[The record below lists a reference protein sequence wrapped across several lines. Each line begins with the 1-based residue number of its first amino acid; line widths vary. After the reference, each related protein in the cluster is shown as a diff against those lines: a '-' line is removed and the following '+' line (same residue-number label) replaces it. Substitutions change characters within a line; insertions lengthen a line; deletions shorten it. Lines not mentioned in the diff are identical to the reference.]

1 MTRRLLLRFALVATG
16 MSALGACGHSELRAP
31 CSASEAYASL
41 SAYAD
46 PCGPMRRV
54 NEDPT
59 LPPEFRRL
67 LEERASPPPAA
78 AAL

>member
-1 MTRRLLLRFALVATG
+1 MRLKKILRAAIAAAAL
-16 MSALGACGHSELRAP
+16 SALTACGHSELRAP
-31 CSASEAYASL
+31 CGTSEAYASL

-54 NEDPT
+54 N

-67 LEERASPPPAA
+67 LGEATAPAPA
-78 AAL
+78 GLVR

>member
-1 MTRRLLLRFALVATG
+1 MIGSLLRIAAAVAA
-16 MSALGACGHSELRAP
+16 MSALAACGHSELRAP
-31 CSASEAYASL
+31 CSATEAYASL

-54 NEDPT
+54 NQDPD

-67 LEERASPPPAA
+67 LDEKAAPSRAAPS
-78 AAL
+78 L

>member
-1 MTRRLLLRFALVATG
+1 MITRLLRFTLVAAG
-16 MSALGACGHSELRAP
+16 MSALAACGHSELRAP
-31 CSASEAYASL
+31 CGASEAYASL

-54 NEDPT
+54 NEDPN

-67 LEERASPPPAA
+67 LDEKTAPPRAA

>member
-1 MTRRLLLRFALVATG
+1 MIGSLLRIATAAAAMGALA
-16 MSALGACGHSELRAP
+16 ACGHSELRAP
-31 CSASEAYASL
+31 CSATDAYASL

-54 NEDPT
+54 NEDPD

-67 LEERASPPPAA
+67 EDKAAQSRPALA
-78 AAL
+78 F

>member
-1 MTRRLLLRFALVATG
+1 MITRLLRFTLVAALT
-16 MSALGACGHSELRAP
+16 SALAACGHSELRAP

-54 NEDPT
+54 NDDPN

-67 LEERASPPPAA
+67 LDQKAAPPAA
-78 AAL
+78 ATS

>member
-1 MTRRLLLRFALVATG
+1 MIRRIFRLALVAAG
-16 MSALGACGHSELRAP
+16 VSALAACGHSELRAP

-54 NEDPT
+54 NQDLRSPA
-59 LPPEFRRL
+59 EFRQL
-67 LEERASPPPAA
+67 LEKKAAAHAA
-78 AAL
+78 AAS

>member
-1 MTRRLLLRFALVATG
+1 MTRRLFRFVFVGAG
-16 MSALGACGHSELRAP
+16 MSALAACGHSELRAP

-54 NEDPT
+54 NEGPN
-59 LPPEFRRL
+59 LPPEFRQL
-67 LEERASPPPAA
+67 LDEKAAPAA
-78 AAL
+78 AAAA

>member
-1 MTRRLLLRFALVATG
+1 MIGSLLRIAAAVATMG
-16 MSALGACGHSELRAP
+16 ALAACGHSELRAP
-31 CSASEAYASL
+31 CNATEAYASL

-54 NEDPT
+54 NQDPD

-67 LEERASPPPAA
+67 LDEKRAPSRAA
-78 AAL
+78 PSL

>member
-1 MTRRLLLRFALVATG
+1 MRLKEILRAAIAAAAL
-16 MSALGACGHSELRAP
+16 SALTACGHSELRAP
-31 CSASEAYASL
+31 CGASDAYASL

-54 NEDPT
+54 NDDPN

-67 LEERASPPPAA
+67 LDEATAPVPAGSVR
-78 AAL
+78 

>member
-1 MTRRLLLRFALVATG
+1 MTRRLRFALVGAG
-16 MSALGACGHSELRAP
+16 MSALAACGHSELRAP

-54 NEDPT
+54 NENPE

-67 LEERASPPPAA
+67 LDDKAAPPRAA
-78 AAL
+78 APL

>member
-1 MTRRLLLRFALVATG
+1 MTRRLFRFVFVGAG
-16 MSALGACGHSELRAP
+16 MSALAACGHSELRAP

-54 NEDPT
+54 NEGPN
-59 LPPEFRRL
+59 LPPEFRQL
-67 LEERASPPPAA
+67 LDKKAAPAA
-78 AAL
+78 AAAS